1 MAVIRSTSRQRLDD
15 KLAKGLNTRRR
26 QHVILSGV
34 FEPSLTWCA
43 LGLTYLLVK
52 TPQTDDAVWLS
63 GMLALYALQI
73 TTVWYQSESLSTR

>member
-1 MAVIRSTSRQRLDD
+1 MAVTRPTSRQRLDD
-15 KLAKGLNTRRR
+15 KLAKGLHTGDVSTIFGGNASAVTDMVR
-26 QHVILSGV
+26 
-34 FEPSLTWCA
+34 